1 MRLTLRIFDA
11 VKAAVPKDVA
21 VGIRISATDWIEG
34 GWDLDQS
41 IELARALDARD
52 CAYIHVSGGGLDPKR
67 QQLPP
72 LVPGYQLPFAEA
84 IRGHVDMPVIGVGL
98 ITGAAQAQ
106 AAIAEGKA
114 DLVALGRGILY
125 NPRWPWHA
133 AAELGATV
141 RAPTQYLA
149 CAPHGIN
156 VLFANTG

>member
-1 MRLTLRIFDA
+1 M
-11 VKAAVPKDVA
+11 
-21 VGIRISATDWIEG
+21 
-34 GWDLDQS
+34 Q
-41 IELARALDARD
+41 
-52 CAYIHVSGGGLDPKR
+52 
-67 QQLPP
+67 
-72 LVPGYQLPFAEA
+72 
-84 IRGHVDMPVIGVGL
+84 VIGVGL

-141 RAPTQYLA
+141 RAPTQYLD